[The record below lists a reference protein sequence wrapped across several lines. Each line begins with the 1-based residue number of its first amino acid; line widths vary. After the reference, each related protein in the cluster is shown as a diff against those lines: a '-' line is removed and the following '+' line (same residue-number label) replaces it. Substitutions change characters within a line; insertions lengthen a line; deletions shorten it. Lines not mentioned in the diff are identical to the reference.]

1 MIARIVIPIIFV
13 LVLPNY
19 YIYRQH
25 LSSLSHTKKCWRT
38 ILLCL
43 PEAVLLLCSAIFAFS
58 PDFIPHDIPLFEI
71 YLAALAFYALPKFV
85 FCICL
90 FITTKFHYGKSIG
103 VAIGIVMT
111 GLIYYIGISG
121 CLSAY
126 TDFRVRRIDIFDTS
140 LPDAFDG
147 YKIVQFSDLHI
158 GTFTGPHRIIL
169 DRAIDSI
176 MSQHANVIVFTG
188 DFQNMSPDEVDD
200 RHVKSLSRLN
210 APDGVLSILGNHD
223 YGQYVKCS
231 DEEKRKY
238 EKRLVELQES
248 LGWKVLQNSNVSI
261 QRGRDSIVIAGEGND
276 GEPPYPNHSN
286 IKKTLA
292 GIDNKAFI
300 ILLQHDPSSWKRT
313 ILPKS
318 NVQLTLS
325 GHTHG
330 GQMNIFGFRPT
341 MLKYSE
347 DLGLYNYKDRQLHV
361 SSGVGGV
368 VPFRFQLPGEIVA
381 ITLRKKR

>member
-1 MIARIVIPIIFV
+1 MIARIIIPIILV

-19 YIYRQH
+19 FIYRQY
-25 LSSLSHTKKCWRT
+25 LSSLSHTKKCWIT
-38 ILLCL
+38 MLLCL
-43 PEAVLLLCSAIFAFS
+43 PEVVLLLCSAIIAFS

-90 FITTKFHYGKSIG
+90 FITVKLHYGKPIG
-103 VAIGIVMT
+103 VAVGIVMT
-111 GLIYYIGISG
+111 ALVYYIGICG
-121 CLSAY
+121 CVSAC
-126 TDFRVRRIDIFDTS
+126 TDFRVRKIDIFDTS

-147 YKIVQFSDLHI
+147 YRIVQFSDLHI

-169 DRAIDSI
+169 ERAIDSI

-188 DFQNMSPDEVDD
+188 DFQNMSPEEVDD
-200 RHVKSLSRLN
+200 KHVKSLSRLN
-210 APDGVLSILGNHD
+210 APDGVFSILGNHD
-223 YGQYVKCS
+223 YGQYVKCP
-231 DEEKRKY
+231 DEEKTKIV
-238 EKRLVELQES
+238 EQLVELQES

-292 GIDNKAFI
+292 GIDNKAFV